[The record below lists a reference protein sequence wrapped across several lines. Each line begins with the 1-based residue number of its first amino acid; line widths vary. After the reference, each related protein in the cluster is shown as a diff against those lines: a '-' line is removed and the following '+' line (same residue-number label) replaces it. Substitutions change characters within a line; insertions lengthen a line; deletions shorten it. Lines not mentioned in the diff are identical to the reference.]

1 MGKDESLLKIGRET
15 SIIMAGFV
23 LGTFF
28 QYLYKMVLARSL
40 GPSSFGVFTQGLGL
54 VQTAAILSLA
64 GLQLSIPH
72 FMSLYSGKGKKEDI
86 GKIVSLGIYVL
97 IAISLSISAFFY
109 IFSEMIALQIFDEPA
124 LVTPLKIFSFTVI
137 PLAGMHFTKALFRGR
152 QDALRK
158 VIVDDFI
165 WSGFIVLFVLISAFL
180 GYGVSG
186 AVGAYFAGTLISVLL
201 GFLLYWRRS
210 SHGFVLKDLP
220 ARKLAFFSWPLFLIS
235 AFMILNRWF
244 DVLMLGWLG
253 QSSQA
258 GIYDISYSLAGY
270 VALLF
275 NSIGFIFMP
284 LISELY
290 GEQKFGEIRRV
301 YRTTTRW
308 LITLTL
314 PLLAGMLIF
323 PEEIIRILFG
333 SQYVSGKIPMM
344 LLSAGF
350 FYKVAKGPSHLV
362 LISAGKTKK
371 LMLGSATIAFFI
383 VVLNLLLIPEYG
395 IVGAA
400 VSTLVAYLVGDT
412 VILLLAVNE
421 INGFPYDS
429 GFLRVLP
436 PITAASSAV
445 LILKQFLTPGLLGSV
460 LMGVLLVSIYFSSLY
475 MFKGVRKED
484 YKLFNEFRSSL
495 NN

>member
-1 MGKDESLLKIGRET
+1 MGKDDALFKIGRET
-15 SIIMAGFV
+15 SIIIAGFV

-40 GPSSFGVFTQGLGL
+40 GPSSFGVFAQGLGL
-54 VQTAAILSLA
+54 VQTAAVISLA

-72 FMSLYSGKGKKEDI
+72 FMSLYSGKGKDEDV
-86 GKIVSLGIYVL
+86 GKVVSLGIYVL
-97 IAISLSISAFFY
+97 IAISASVSVFFY
-109 IFSEMIALQIFDEPA
+109 VFSEVIALQVFNEPA

-158 VIVDDFI
+158 VVIDDFI
-165 WSGFIVLFVLISAFL
+165 WSGLIVLFVLISAFL

-186 AVGAYFAGTLISVLL
+186 AVGAYFVGTLVAVLIGL
-201 GFLLYWRRS
+201 ILYWRRAG
-210 SHGFVLKDLP
+210 HGFVLKDLP
-220 ARKLAFFSWPLFLIS
+220 KKKIALFTWPLFLIS
-235 AFMILNRWF
+235 AFMMLNRWF

-253 QSSQA
+253 ESAQA
-258 GIYDISYSLAGY
+258 GIYDISFSLAGY
-270 VALLF
+270 VALLL

-290 GEQKFGEIRRV
+290 GKQKIGEIRRV
-301 YRTTTRW
+301 YRTSTRW

-314 PLLAGMLIF
+314 PLLAGMIIF

-333 SQYVSGKIPMM
+333 DQYVSGKAAMM
-344 LLSAGF
+344 ILSAGF
-350 FYKVAKGPSHLV
+350 FYKVAKGPSHLI

-383 VVLNLLLIPEYG
+383 VALNLLLIPEYG

-400 VSTLVAYLVGDT
+400 VSTLIAYLIGDT

-421 INGFPYDS
+421 VNGFPYDS
-429 GFLRVLP
+429 GFLRILP
-436 PITAASSAV
+436 PITIASVIVFV
-445 LILKQFLTPGLLGSV
+445 LKRFLGPGLVASV
-460 LMGVLLVSIYFSSLY
+460 LMGVLLVIIYFSTLY
-475 MFKGVRKED
+475 MFRGIRKED
-484 YKLFNEFRSSL
+484 YKLFKDFQSSL